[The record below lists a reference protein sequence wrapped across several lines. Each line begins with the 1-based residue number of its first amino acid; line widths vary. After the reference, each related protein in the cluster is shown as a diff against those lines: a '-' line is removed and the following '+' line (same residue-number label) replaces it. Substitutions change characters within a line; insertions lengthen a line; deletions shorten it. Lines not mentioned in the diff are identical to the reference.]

1 MGRRRPVL
9 EPWEG
14 TAYRATTY
22 DVPLWVRPNRRDG
35 RWNVAGDPCVQYLC
49 LDVDAPYAEL
59 IRNQQLRS
67 EDDAAMLRVF
77 LWEVSLH
84 EAAIADYGSFDLAEA
99 AGFPAD
105 ALVDDDRER
114 CQHEA
119 RWLIECGARGVLAP
133 SAALPGTTSL
143 TLFGPRVEVPWGT
156 ETKLSSE
163 IQVRRVG
170 GQGPPPTGLVDRV
183 RRYGDPHPDLEPYRD
198 TVRVRRLE
206 PRPRDDGESA
216 TD

>member
-9 EPWEG
+9 KPWEG

-22 DVPLWVRPNRRDG
+22 DVPLWVRPNRRAG
-35 RWNVAGDPCVQYLC
+35 RWNIAGSGCTQYLC

-59 IRNQQLRS
+59 IRNEQLRS
-67 EDDAAMLRVF
+67 EQDAAMLRVF
-77 LWEVSLH
+77 LWEVRLH
-84 EAAIADYGSFDLAEA
+84 EAAIADYSSFELAES
-99 AGFPAD
+99 AGFPAE
-105 ALVDDDRER
+105 ALIHDDRER

-119 RWLIECGARGVLAP
+119 DWLIECGARGVLAP

-183 RRYGDPHPDLEPYRD
+183 RHYGDPYPDSAAGEHRVDDRQRD
-198 TVRVRRLE
+198 F
-206 PRPRDDGESA
+206 GA
-216 TD
+216 